1 VGGVEAYLCRAAIC
15 RVHSGPGSCGAGEG
29 RIPTHPNHWAPL
41 SWVTHDPTWNAPRPR
56 RHCSKLPVRLCP
68 KPSYKFRWAVSVYT
82 KHTRARARTHTHV
95 HSHTHTHA
103 HTETQPTHPRAHRRR
118 EIWRWRC
125 TGTAFTCGTEE
136 WRLWK
141 AAYGRSTTPSTPPT
155 ATATMRRPTSS
166 TFLPRRGVRVRRD
179 AIRGGLIG

>member
-82 KHTRARARTHTHV
+82 KHTRARAHTHTYTRTHTHTR
-95 HSHTHTHA
+95 THRDATRPPPR
-103 HTETQPTHPRAHRRR
+103 TQTQGKMEMEMHRHGLHLRHRRMAPV
-118 EIWRWRC
+118 ES
-125 TGTAFTCGTEE
+125 
-136 WRLWK
+136 RLR
-141 AAYGRSTTPSTPPT
+141 AVDHPVHPADCHGHHATTH
-155 ATATMRRPTSS
+155 
-166 TFLPRRGVRVRRD
+166 
-179 AIRGGLIG
+179 